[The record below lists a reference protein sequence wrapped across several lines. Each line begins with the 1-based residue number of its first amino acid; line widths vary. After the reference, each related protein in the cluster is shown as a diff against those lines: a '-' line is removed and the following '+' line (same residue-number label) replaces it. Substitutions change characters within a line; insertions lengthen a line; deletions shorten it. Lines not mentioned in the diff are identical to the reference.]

1 MSGKVN
7 EGLTHL
13 GLLWLRIFCGVGI
26 AYHGYG
32 KVFGGYMDK
41 VIQGVAGMGF
51 PQPEVFA
58 WAAALSEF
66 VGGIL
71 IALGL
76 FTRTAALFVFAT
88 MAVAAFV
95 AHKADPLDK
104 KELALAYFAASGALL
119 LMGGGQYSLSSVL
132 FGGKKKSK

>member
-1 MSGKVN
+1 MSGKIN

-13 GLLWLRIFCGVGI
+13 GLLWLRVFTGAGI

-32 KVFGGYMDK
+32 KIFGGYMDK
-41 VIQGVAGMGF
+41 FVQGVAGMGF
-51 PQPEVFA
+51 PMPEVFA

-66 VGGIL
+66 AGGIL

-76 FTRTAALFVFAT
+76 LTRPAAFSVMAT

-95 AHKADPLDK
+95 AHRADPFDK
-104 KELALAYFAASGALL
+104 KELALAYFAVSAALL
-119 LMGGGQYSLSSVL
+119 FMGSGQYSLDSMFCGS
-132 FGGKKKSK
+132 KKKK